1 MIDPNATSPRKIITS
16 VIEGFTPRKP
26 WPKPQQQATRSSHS
40 IAEWIK
46 TVGKAKSLRVDST
59 AWWNASIRLR
69 ARRNP
74 ASGRKPSAV
83 IAKQPGNQDL
93 SFPCNQIRE
102 NQLAGPSPQRV
113 AVDPMT
119 VAEKRVPCEGRPGQ
133 GLPSLPTAGRKS
145 LPTRD
150 QGTSTRASRDR
161 LQCGRSKR
169 QCETARDQGMDN
181 PPSRRRR

>member
-16 VIEGFTPRKP
+16 LIERFTPRKP

-59 AWWNASIRLR
+59 ACWNASIRLS

-102 NQLAGPSPQRV
+102 NQLAGPSPQGV
-113 AVDPMT
+113 AVDPVT
-119 VAEKRVPCEGRPGQ
+119 VAEKRIPCEGRPGQ